1 MFTSLLWLKL
11 CKVEAHLSVS
21 MSDIV
26 LIHLDLLICV
36 VWWFCQWSLK
46 DH

>member
-11 CKVEAHLSVS
+11 CKVKSHLSVN

-26 LIHLDLLICV
+26 VIHSDLFICV
-36 VWWFCQWSLK
+36 VWWFSQWSLK